1 MSAAP
6 GWGFSGRGLFGWRL
20 SRRLFD
26 GRFRFRRFSS
36 GRLPERRI
44 FLWRPFYGR
53 FFYRRSFRLHQTEAT
68 YMLSGKIEQLEEV
81 DHDRDVRVV
90 CRISAQL
97 LETRTRSV
105 IWSHTASETISV
117 EERDMGGVVSSLSA
131 AARTAADRLLTSM
144 TEEVLATMALS
155 GRTANSVA
163 TSAGTAAR

>member
-1 MSAAP
+1 MDPRQAITQYVVESLRAQSVFKSVAVHERGSEAA
-6 GWGFSGRGLFGWRL
+6 
-20 SRRLFD
+20 
-26 GRFRFRRFSS
+26 
-36 GRLPERRI
+36 
-44 FLWRPFYGR
+44 
-53 FFYRRSFRLHQTEAT
+53 

-105 IWSHTASETISV
+105 IWSHAASETISV
-117 EERDMGGVVSSLSA
+117 EKRDMGGVVSSLSA

-144 TEEVLATMALS
+144 TEEVLAKMAVT

-163 TSAGTAAR
+163 TSADTAAR